1 MGLYQ
6 KMQTSPRLES
16 EGIWLQIDDTR
27 IRLARAGG
35 KNTKFIAAAEK
46 IMRDHKRA
54 LDLMG
59 EAQSRK
65 LFSDVFAKIIV
76 LDWLTKAD
84 DGDLDED
91 GEKIVDDAPKS
102 DRWKRGIS
110 GPNGEL
116 VEFVLPKTPT
126 TIENILKTF
135 DDIPDLLRIIKET
148 AEDASLFRQ
157 DLLKEVEGNSSQS

>member
-1 MGLYQ
+1 MGLYE
-6 KMQTSPRLES
+6 KMKTSPRLES

-46 IMRDHKRA
+46 IAREHKRV
-54 LDLMG
+54 LDLLNEEQG
-59 EAQSRK
+59 RK
-65 LFSDVFAKIIV
+65 LFGRLYAEIIV
-76 LDWLTKAD
+76 LDWLTRSE

-91 GEKIVDDAPKS
+91 GETAGDSVPKS
-102 DRWKRGIS
+102 ERWKRGIS
-110 GPNGEL
+110 GPDGKL
-116 VEFVLPKTPT
+116 VEFVLPKNQI

-135 DDIPDLLRIIKET
+135 DDIPDLLRLIKET

-157 DLLKEVEGNSSQS
+157 ELLKGIEGN